1 MEKGVMR
8 KSDAM
13 LRMEELQRQAE
24 KGLKMEI
31 WGGIG
36 ILILPLGIG
45 LLYAGSRKR
54 EKANMELDE
63 LYREVYVHEPLTN
76 SFENVTFE
84 PLEGFSEE
92 KVGDFRICREGN
104 EFDSEAY
111 GKATFGDVRVEVSD
125 VSIADYD
132 RVATRNN
139 LKTIF
144 KGRMMQLEFPEK
156 IASSETIYGK
166 TFTAGIPD
174 EEKKEKKAVTALGTE
189 YGALF
194 DLYVSDPGES
204 KDLISLS
211 LLDRLKSVST
221 RHRGVAMRVSGN
233 KLILAMDD
241 GGGDAFYRKKA
252 KEVSLEKE
260 LMKVYEDLEDIKAMI
275 SLIDDRSRK

>member
-1 MEKGVMR
+1 MI
-8 KSDAM
+8 
-13 LRMEELQRQAE
+13 RMEELRKKAE

-36 ILILPLGIG
+36 ILILPVGIA
-45 LLYAGSRKR
+45 LLYAGSRMR
-54 EKANMELDE
+54 EKANSELDE
-63 LYREVYVHEPLTN
+63 LYREVYVHEPLAAR
-76 SFENVTFE
+76 FENVSFE
-84 PLEGFSEE
+84 QLEGFSEE

-111 GKATFGDVRVEVSD
+111 GKGSYGDVQVEVSD
-125 VSIADYD
+125 VTISDYD

-144 KGRMMQLEFPEK
+144 KGRMLQLEFPEE
-156 IASSETIYGK
+156 IASSETIYSK

-174 EEKKEKKAVTALGTE
+174 GEKEEQKEMNTMGAE
-189 YGALF
+189 YGELF
-194 DLYVSDPGES
+194 DLYVSDPGET
-204 KDLISLS
+204 KERISLS

-221 RHRGVAMRVSGN
+221 RHRGVAMRVYGN

-260 LMKVYEDLEDIKAMI
+260 LMKVHEDLEDVKAMI
-275 SLIDDRSRK
+275 SLIENRTRKK